1 MRKLLKAFTTLGI
14 VGIVIAA
21 LLISGAV
28 RIGVGVIRGM
38 ISAADTVISVTEH
51 GVNIADFIVVDG
63 ENVRIGDAIVI
74 DGGNIRIGGSAVDFS
89 EIGEAIGQSLSEL
102 GTVVESGSSGSFA
115 AVGDV
120 SEAGFVQK
128 RYAFSA
134 ETNRALDL
142 NLTGC
147 DVVIA
152 GGDTD
157 KIVVDVLESD
167 DFAYDFSTSDSTL
180 RISDAA
186 ARSRKKA
193 LLGLDFLLPQK
204 SPVYTGLAMIVYL
217 PAEFSGE
224 ISLITSGGDVK
235 IGALSL
241 SEELTIAT
249 TAGDVELYDISADE
263 IRASTSDGEMT
274 LANLTASEISA
285 VTTNDGITMS
295 ALTSKRLSAS
305 TTMANIEFTRLFG
318 EKFEFTTANGH
329 IDGSLIGSQSVFDIV
344 TETDGSASP
353 ATKENSRAQYS
364 LRAYTTGGD
373 INVRFVD

>member
-38 ISAADTVISVTEH
+38 ISAADSVISVTEH
-51 GVNIADFIVVDG
+51 GVNIADFIV
-63 ENVRIGDAIVI
+63 I
-74 DGGNIRIGGSAVDFS
+74 DGGSIRIGGSAVDFS

-102 GTVVESGSSGSFA
+102 GTVVESENSGSFA

-120 SEAGFVQK
+120 SDAGFVQK

-157 KIVVDVLESD
+157 KIVVDVLEND

-186 ARSRKKA
+186 ARGRKKS

-217 PAEFSGE
+217 PAKFSGE
-224 ISLITSGGDVK
+224 ISLNSSGGDVK
-235 IGALSL
+235 IGALTL

-249 TAGDVELYDISADE
+249 TAGDVELYDISAEE
-263 IRASTSDGEMT
+263 IHASTSDGKMT
-274 LANLTASEISA
+274 FANLTASEISA
-285 VTTNDGITMS
+285 VTTNNGITMS

-318 EKFEFTTANGH
+318 EKFEFTTENGD

-344 TETDGSASP
+344 TETDGSAFP
-353 ATKENSRAQYS
+353 ATKENSRANSSHAQYS